1 VGCCQIQNKNGVRNI
16 VSKDYYRGE
25 IYHAD
30 MSQVLGHGGIQPVLV
45 LLTDVGSFH
54 VPTLTV
60 APITRP
66 WADGNVLTTDVV
78 LENVEG
84 LCHKSMISLKP
95 LCSIDKRCVLDFVG
109 KLDREQLKSVEIVLR
124 ISLNLDE
131 EAFVLWEMEA
141 P

>member
-1 VGCCQIQNKNGVRNI
+1 MTQATGQ
-16 VSKDYYRGE
+16 
-25 IYHAD
+25 
-30 MSQVLGHGGIQPVLV
+30 GGIQPVLV

-60 APITRP
+60 APVTRA
-66 WADGNVLTTDVV
+66 WADGNVLPPDVV

-84 LCHKSMISLKP
+84 LCHKSMVSLKP
-95 LCSIDKRCVLDFVG
+95 LCSIDKRCALDFIG
-109 KLDREQLKSVEIVLR
+109 KLNREQLKSVENALR

-131 EAFVLWEMEA
+131 DAFVPWEMEA

>member
-1 VGCCQIQNKNGVRNI
+1 
-16 VSKDYYRGE
+16 
-25 IYHAD
+25 
-30 MSQVLGHGGIQPVLV
+30 MSQFPGHGGIQPILV
-45 LLTDVGSFH
+45 LLTDVSSFN

-60 APITRP
+60 APITSP
-66 WADGNVLTTDVV
+66 WADGNVLPTDVV

-95 LCSIDKRCVLDFVG
+95 LCHIDKRCVLDFIG
-109 KLDREQLKSVEIVLR
+109 KLNREQLKSVEPALR

-131 EAFVLWEMEA
+131 DAFVPWEMEA